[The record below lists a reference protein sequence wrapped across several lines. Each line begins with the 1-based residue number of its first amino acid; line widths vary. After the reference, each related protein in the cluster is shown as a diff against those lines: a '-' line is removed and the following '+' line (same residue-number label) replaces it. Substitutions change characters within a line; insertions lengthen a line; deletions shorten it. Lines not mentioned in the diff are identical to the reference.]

1 MKIEEYLASLPS
13 SIISGE
19 DVQLLDDSVR
29 EIFKFIKL
37 GKNDIFYHLGCGT
50 GNSLVI
56 GTTEFGAKKAVGID
70 NDNTKILQAKKMIN
84 EKNLE
89 NIELRCQ
96 DILDS
101 DLSDATVILFW
112 FSDTKITERMF
123 EKFSKLQPGTK
134 IVTIFDPL
142 PGVLPTSV
150 SFPYIVH
157 QMPFTAAKDLKEQIL
172 AIFETECID
181 FTTAW
186 EFAERYTKAIGSPES
201 ENDRFLTILQ
211 TLTIWINARNL
222 GLSCTQ
228 EIPLP
233 VKSYIEILQ
242 NFFNIEVEHLL
253 K

>member
-1 MKIEEYLASLPS
+1 MKIEEYLASLPP

-19 DVQLLDDSVR
+19 DVQLSDDSVR
-29 EIFKFIKL
+29 EVFKFVKL
-37 GKNDIFYHLGCGT
+37 GKNDVFYHLGCGS

-56 GTTEFGAKKAVGID
+56 ALEEFFVNKAVGID
-70 NDNTKILQAKKMIN
+70 KDDTKIAKAKKLTK
-84 EKNLE
+84 EKNLQ
-89 NIELRCQ
+89 NAELRCQ

-112 FSDTKITERMF
+112 FSDTKTVEKMF
-123 EKFSKLQPGTK
+123 ERFSKLKPGTK

-142 PGVLPTSV
+142 PRILPEMV

-157 QMPFTAAKDLKEQIL
+157 QVPFRPARDLREQL
-172 AIFETECID
+172 VAIFETECID

-186 EFAERYTKAIGSPES
+186 EFAERYTKAVGSPDS
-201 ENDRFLTILQ
+201 GNDRFLTILQ
-211 TLTIWINARNL
+211 TLMIWINARNL

-228 EIPLP
+228 EIPAP
-233 VKSYIEILQ
+233 VKSYMEILQ
-242 NFFNIEVEHLL
+242 NFFNIEVKHLL